1 RLRRE
6 RRRAVLAAT
15 AVAVALGVPGS
26 RSRGRTVSRARVQCG
41 ARVRLPDVAPALRSR
56 RHVRVRALRLSR
68 STARGD
74 VVARTR
80 ATLGRDSRRAAR
92 PAVGAQLSRPR
103 RLRRRT
109 GRRRRPVAARRAT
122 TARGRGAASGER
134 SALGKARRRFRARI
148 PRAGRDRLE
157 RGERDPARVPRLGRD
172 ATGRRRWSMV
182 KRFVLLGVVAA
193 SLAAASGAGAAER
206 PIQLVTAVSPGPHFF
221 GDPIHADVDILI
233 DTKRVD
239 PKAVRLDTKFDPYT
253 RLARPQRIR
262 SDDGST
268 TRLRYLYLLTCDT
281 FVCLTGDKTERMI
294 HFAPATIRY
303 RDRHGK
309 AGKMT
314 ARWPRFRFVSRFGGP
329 RYLPQTA

>member
-1 RLRRE
+1 MVKLV
-6 RRRAVLAAT
+6 VLI
-15 AVAVALGVPGS
+15 AVA
-26 RSRGRTVSRARVQCG
+26 
-41 ARVRLPDVAPALRSR
+41 
-56 RHVRVRALRLSR
+56 
-68 STARGD
+68 
-74 VVARTR
+74 
-80 ATLGRDSRRAAR
+80 
-92 PAVGAQLSRPR
+92 
-103 RLRRRT
+103 
-109 GRRRRPVAARRAT
+109 
-122 TARGRGAASGER
+122 
-134 SALGKARRRFRARI
+134 
-148 PRAGRDRLE
+148 
-157 RGERDPARVPRLGRD
+157 
-172 ATGRRRWSMV
+172 
-182 KRFVLLGVVAA
+182 AA
-193 SLAAASGAGAAER
+193 SLAAAAGAGAAER

-281 FVCLTGDKTERMI
+281 FVCLTGDKTERTI

-329 RYLPQTA
+329 RYLPQTASEVQRGIQYSADPIVRLFVSIRAPTPSYRLSPVVLAVLLFALALAALLAAGTLARPLYALARRKEGDGGPELTPLERALAAVDAATRRQPGSAEHREALAWLGRELRRTNLTDLVGRARRLAWSEQPPTAHDSRELAADVEAGGRDGA